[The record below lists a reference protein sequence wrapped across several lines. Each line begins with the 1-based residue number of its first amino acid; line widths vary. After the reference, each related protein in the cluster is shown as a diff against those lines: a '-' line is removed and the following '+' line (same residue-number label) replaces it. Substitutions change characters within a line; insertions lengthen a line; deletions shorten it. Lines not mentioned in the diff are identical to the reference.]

1 MVFYFE
7 RAGGA
12 AVAVTGRVKKSALRA
27 GARAAQ
33 RLQLQGALKIRPS
46 SGRAGGAAFAVTGR
60 VKNLPFERARG
71 RRGGCSYRAP

>member
-1 MVFYFE
+1 MQSKNHSALTNSMDFYFE

-27 GARAAQ
+27 GARAAR

-46 SGRAGGAAFAVTGR
+46 SGRAGGAAE
-60 VKNLPFERARG
+60 PF
-71 RRGGCSYRAP
+71 CID